1 MRVGIIGL
9 GIIGKVHKSVLT
21 AMGENLVAVCDI
33 DKTILSTYSKLNCYT
48 DYKEMLAKECLD
60 VVHICT
66 PHYLHTEMILAAL
79 DKDIH
84 VLCEK
89 PMCIKAEDIPLILAA
104 EKRSKGRLGVCHQNR
119 YNNVNAYLKEYL
131 SDKKIISAHGELI
144 WCRGKAYYAQ
154 AEWRGKKAT
163 EGGGVLIN
171 QALHTFD
178 LMQWFCG
185 MPNSILGRVENFSL
199 KDVID
204 VEDTATLF
212 CEGNARFTFFATN
225 TGGSDMPTEIRLTLS
240 NGENVVAYPDKLYIN
255 GKMVTEEDMRFVLGK
270 CCYGNGHEKLIA
282 DFYRCIQQRKPF
294 SIDGAEASKVVKMIF
309 AAYESNG
316 EKINIEG

>member
-21 AMGENLVAVCDI
+21 TMGENIVAVCDI
-33 DKTILSTYSKLNCYT
+33 DENILSAYSEMNCYT
-48 DYKEMLAKECLD
+48 DYKEMLEQERLD

-89 PMCIKAEDIPLILAA
+89 PMCIKAEDIPLILGA
-104 EKRSKGRLGVCHQNR
+104 EKRSKGRLGICQQNR

-131 SDKKIISAHGELI
+131 SDKKIVSAHGELI

-154 AEWRGKKAT
+154 AKWRGKKAT

-185 MPNSILGRVENFSL
+185 MPNGVLGRVENFSL

-204 VEDTATLF
+204 VEDTATLL

-282 DFYRCIQQRKPF
+282 DFYNCIRCGKPF
-294 SIDGAEASKVVKMIF
+294 SIDGEEASKVVKMIF
-309 AAYESNG
+309 AAYRSNG

>member
-33 DKTILSTYSKLNCYT
+33 DKTVLSTYSKLNCYT

-154 AEWRGKKAT
+154 AEWRGKKST

-212 CEGNARFTFFATN
+212 CEGDTKFTFFATN
-225 TGGSDMPTEIRLTLS
+225 TGGADMPTEIRLTLS
-240 NGENVVAYPDKLYIN
+240 NGENVVAYPDKLYVN

-282 DFYRCIQQRKPF
+282 DFYNCIKHGQPF
-294 SIDGAEASKVVKMIF
+294 SMDGKEASKVVKMIF

-316 EKINIEG
+316 EKINIKG

>member
-1 MRVGIIGL
+1 MRVGIIGI

-21 AMGENLVAVCDI
+21 ALGENIVAISDI
-33 DKTILSTYSKLNCYT
+33 DKTALSAYPEVRCYT
-48 DYKEMLAKECLD
+48 DYREMLAQERLD

-79 DKDIH
+79 DKDIN

-89 PMCIKAEDIPLILAA
+89 PMCIKAEDIPLIFAA
-104 EKRSKGRLGVCHQNR
+104 EKRSKGQLGICQQNR

-131 SDKKIISAHGELI
+131 SDKKIVSAHGELI
-144 WCRGKAYYAQ
+144 WCRGRSYYAQ
-154 AEWRGKKAT
+154 AKWRGKKAT

-204 VEDTATLF
+204 VEDTATLL
-212 CEGNARFTFFATN
+212 CEGNTRFTFFATN
-225 TGGSDMPTEIRLTLS
+225 TGGADMLTEIRLTLS
-240 NGENVVAYPDKLYIN
+240 NGENILAHPDKLYID

-270 CCYGNGHEKLIA
+270 RCYGNGHEKLIA
-282 DFYRCIQQRKPF
+282 DFYNCIQQRKPF
-294 SIDGAEASKVVKMIF
+294 PIDGAEASKVVKMIF
-309 AAYESNG
+309 AAYKSNG
-316 EKINIEG
+316 EKIDIED

>member
-33 DKTILSTYSKLNCYT
+33 DKTVLSTYPKLNCYT

-154 AEWRGKKAT
+154 AEWRGKKST

-185 MPNSILGRVENFSL
+185 MPNSVLGRVENFSL

-204 VEDTATLF
+204 VEDTATLL

-240 NGENVVAYPDKLYIN
+240 NGENVVAYPDKLYVN

-282 DFYRCIQQRKPF
+282 DFYNCIKHGQPF
-294 SIDGAEASKVVKMIF
+294 SIDGEEASKVVKMIF

-316 EKINIEG
+316 EKINIKG

>member
-1 MRVGIIGL
+1 MKIAVIGL
-9 GIIGKVHKSVLT
+9 GVIGAVHMQVLSE
-21 AMGENLVAVCDI
+21 MEKDVVAVCDVNE
-33 DKTILSTYSKLNCYT
+33 SKFAAYPTAKPYT
-48 DYKEMLAKECLD
+48 DYKKMIDEVMPD

-66 PHYLHTEMILAAL
+66 PHYLHAEMVVYAL
-79 DKDIH
+79 DKGVN

-89 PMCIKAEDIPLILAA
+89 PLCISREEVDQILAA
-104 EKRSKGRLGVCHQNR
+104 EKRSKGLLGICQQNR

-185 MPNSILGRVENFSL
+185 MPNSVLGRVENFSL
-199 KDVID
+199 KDVIE
-204 VEDTATLF
+204 VEDTATLL
-212 CEGNARFTFFATN
+212 CEGNTRFTFFATN
-225 TGGSDMPTEIRLTLS
+225 TGSLDMPTEIRLTLS
-240 NGENVVAYPDKLYIN
+240 NGENVVAYPDKLYID
-255 GKMVTEEDMRFVLGK
+255 GKMITEEDMRFVLGK

-282 DFYRCIQQRKPF
+282 DFYHCIQQRKPF

-309 AAYESNG
+309 AAYRSNG

>member
-33 DKTILSTYSKLNCYT
+33 DKTVLSTYSKLNCYT

-119 YNNVNAYLKEYL
+119 YNNVNVYLKEYL

-154 AEWRGKKAT
+154 AEWRGKKST

-212 CEGNARFTFFATN
+212 CEGDTKFTFFATN
-225 TGGSDMPTEIRLTLS
+225 TGGADMPTEIRLTLS
-240 NGENVVAYPDKLYIN
+240 NGENVVAYPDKLYVN

-282 DFYRCIQQRKPF
+282 DFYNCIKHGQPF
-294 SIDGAEASKVVKMIF
+294 SMDGKEASKVVKMIF

-316 EKINIEG
+316 EKINIKG

>member
-21 AMGENLVAVCDI
+21 AMGENIVAICDI
-33 DKTILSTYSKLNCYT
+33 DKTVLSAYSEINCYT
-48 DYKEMLAKECLD
+48 DYKEMLERERLD

-79 DKDIH
+79 GKDIH

-89 PMCIKAEDIPLILAA
+89 PLCIKTEDIPLILAA
-104 EKRSKGRLGVCHQNR
+104 EKCSKGKLGVCHQNR
-119 YNNVNAYLKEYL
+119 YNNVNVYLKEYL
-131 SDKKIISAHGELI
+131 SDKKITSAHGELI
-144 WCRGKAYYAQ
+144 WCRGKAYYEQ
-154 AEWRGKKAT
+154 AAWRGKKAT

-171 QALHTFD
+171 QALHTLD
-178 LMQWFCG
+178 LMQWICG
-185 MPNSILGRVENFSL
+185 MPNVAQGRIDNFSL
-199 KDVID
+199 QGVIE
-204 VEDTATLF
+204 VEDTAMLYCAGETD
-212 CEGNARFTFFATN
+212 FTFYATN
-225 TGGSDMPTEIRLTLS
+225 TGGADMPTQIRLTLS
-240 NGENVVAYPDKLYIN
+240 NGESIIAYPDKLFIN
-255 GKMVTEEDMRFVLGK
+255 GEMITEEDMRFVLGK

-282 DFYRCIQQRKPF
+282 DFYNCIRQGKPF
-294 SIDGAEASKVVKMIF
+294 PIDGEEASKVVKMIL

>member
-33 DKTILSTYSKLNCYT
+33 DKTVLSTYSKLNCYT

-119 YNNVNAYLKEYL
+119 YNNVNAYLKEYV

-154 AEWRGKKAT
+154 AEWRGKKST

-171 QALHTFD
+171 QALHTLD

-204 VEDTATLF
+204 VEDTATLL
-212 CEGNARFTFFATN
+212 CEGDTRFTFFATN
-225 TGGSDMPTEIRLTLS
+225 TGGADMPTEIRLTLS

-255 GKMVTEEDMRFVLGK
+255 GNMVTEEDMRFILGK

-282 DFYRCIQQRKPF
+282 DFYNCIKHGQPF
-294 SIDGAEASKVVKMIF
+294 SMDGKEASKVVKMIL

-316 EKINIEG
+316 EKINIKG

>member
-9 GIIGKVHKSVLT
+9 GIIGKVHKNVLT

-33 DKTILSTYSKLNCYT
+33 DPTVFSACSDVNCYT
-48 DYKEMLAKECLD
+48 NYREMLTNERLD

-66 PHYLHTEMILAAL
+66 PHYLHAEMILAAL

-89 PMCIKAEDIPLILAA
+89 PMCMKAEEIPLILAA
-104 EKRSKGRLGVCHQNR
+104 EKRSKGRLGICHQNR

-131 SDKKIISAHGELI
+131 TDKKIISAHGELI
-144 WCRGKAYYAQ
+144 WCRGKAYYEQ

-171 QALHTFD
+171 QALHTLD

-185 MPNSILGRVENFSL
+185 MPKAICGRMENFTL
-199 KDVID
+199 KGVID
-204 VEDTATLF
+204 VEDTAVLL
-212 CEGNARFTFFATN
+212 CEGDTRFTFFATN
-225 TGGSDMPTEIRLTLS
+225 TGGTDMPTEIRFTLA
-240 NGENVVAYPDKLYIN
+240 NGESVTAYPDKLYIN

-282 DFYRCIQQRKPF
+282 DFYRCIGENKSF
-294 SIDGAEASKVVKMIF
+294 SMDGAEACKVMKMIF
-309 AAYESNG
+309 AAYASNG
-316 EKINIEG
+316 EKVNVE

>member
-9 GIIGKVHKSVLT
+9 GIIGKVHQSVLT
-21 AMGENLVAVCDI
+21 AMGENIVAVCDI
-33 DKTILSTYSKLNCYT
+33 DKTVLSTYSKINGYT
-48 DYKEMLAKECLD
+48 DYKEMLAQERLD

-66 PHYLHTEMILAAL
+66 PHNLHTEMILAAL
-79 DKDIH
+79 EKNIH

-89 PMCIKAEDIPLILAA
+89 PMCIKADDIPLILAA
-104 EKRSKGRLGVCHQNR
+104 EKRSKGCLGICHQNR

-131 SDKKIISAHGELI
+131 NDKKIISAHGELI
-144 WCRGKAYYAQ
+144 WCRGKTYYAQ
-154 AEWRGKKAT
+154 AKWRGKKST

-199 KDVID
+199 KGVID
-204 VEDTATLF
+204 VEDTAMLL
-212 CEGNARFTFFATN
+212 CEGDTRFTFFATN
-225 TGGSDMPTEIRLTLS
+225 TGCADMPTEIRLTLS
-240 NGENVVAYPDKLYIN
+240 NGENIVAYPDKLYIN
-255 GKMVTEEDMRFVLGK
+255 GKMVTEEDMRFALGK

-282 DFYRCIQQRKPF
+282 DFYNCIRHGQPF
-294 SIDGAEASKVVKMIF
+294 SIDGKEASKVVKMIF
-309 AAYESNG
+309 ASYESNG
-316 EKINIEG
+316 EKINIKG

>member
-1 MRVGIIGL
+1 M
-9 GIIGKVHKSVLT
+9 
-21 AMGENLVAVCDI
+21 
-33 DKTILSTYSKLNCYT
+33 
-48 DYKEMLAKECLD
+48 
-60 VVHICT
+60 
-66 PHYLHTEMILAAL
+66 
-79 DKDIH
+79 
-84 VLCEK
+84 K
-89 PMCIKAEDIPLILAA
+89 PRRPR
-104 EKRSKGRLGVCHQNR
+104 RSG
-119 YNNVNAYLKEYL
+119 
-131 SDKKIISAHGELI
+131 S
-144 WCRGKAYYAQ
+144 
-154 AEWRGKKAT
+154 WRAT
-163 EGGGVLIN
+163 WEGEGGGVLIN

-185 MPNSILGRVENFSL
+185 MPNSVLGRVENFSL

-204 VEDTATLF
+204 VEDTATLL

-282 DFYRCIQQRKPF
+282 DFYNCIRCGKPF
-294 SIDGAEASKVVKMIF
+294 SIDGEEASKVVKMIF
-309 AAYESNG
+309 AAYRSNG

>member
-1 MRVGIIGL
+1 MRVGVIGL
-9 GIIGKVHKSVLT
+9 GIIGKVHKSILAT
-21 AMGENLVAVCDI
+21 MGENIVAVCDI
-33 DKTILSTYSKLNCYT
+33 DENTLSAYSEMNCYT
-48 DYKEMLAKECLD
+48 DYKAMLEQERLD

-104 EKRSKGRLGVCHQNR
+104 EKRSKGRLGICQQNR

-144 WCRGKAYYAQ
+144 WCRGKSYYAQ
-154 AEWRGKKAT
+154 AKWRGKKAT

-185 MPNSILGRVENFSL
+185 MPNSVLGRVENFSL

-204 VEDTATLF
+204 VEDTATLL
-212 CEGNARFTFFATN
+212 CEGNTRFTFFATN

-282 DFYRCIQQRKPF
+282 DFYNCIRCGKPF
-294 SIDGAEASKVVKMIF
+294 SIDGEEASKVVKMIF
-309 AAYESNG
+309 AAYRSNG

>member
-9 GIIGKVHKSVLT
+9 GTIGRVHKSVLT
-21 AMGENLVAVCDI
+21 AIGEDIVAVCDM
-33 DKTILSTYSKLNCYT
+33 DTNVLSKYSEVKCYT
-48 DYKEMLAKECLD
+48 DYREMLAKENLD

-79 DKDIH
+79 ERDIH

-89 PMCIKAEDIPLILAA
+89 PMCIKREDVPLILAA

-131 SDKKIISAHGELI
+131 KDKKIISAHGELI

-154 AEWRGKKAT
+154 AEWRGKKVT

-171 QALHTFD
+171 QALHTLD

-185 MPNSILGRVENFSL
+185 MPKTICARTDNLTLQGI
-199 KDVID
+199 ID
-204 VEDTATLF
+204 VEDTAMLF
-212 CEGNARFTFFATN
+212 CKGDVNFTFFATN
-225 TGGSDMPTEIRLTLS
+225 TGGADMPTAIRLTLS
-240 NGENVVAYPDKLYIN
+240 NCQNIVVYPDKLFID
-255 GKMVTEEDMRFVLGK
+255 GKIVTEEDMHFFLGK

-282 DFYRCIQQRKPF
+282 DFYNCIKQEKPF
-294 SIDGAEASKVVKMIF
+294 MIDGTEASKVCNIIF
-309 AAYESNG
+309 DAYDSNG
-316 EKINIEG
+316 EKINRN

>member
-9 GIIGKVHKSVLT
+9 GIIGMLHKSVLT
-21 AMGENLVAVCDI
+21 AMGEEIVAVCDT
-33 DKTILSTYSKLNCYT
+33 DTNVLSKHSDVKCYT
-48 DYKEMLAKECLD
+48 DYREMLSTENLD

-66 PHYLHTEMILAAL
+66 PHYLHTEMILEAL
-79 DKDIH
+79 ERDIH

-89 PMCIKAEDIPLILAA
+89 PMCIRREDVPLILEA

-131 SDKKIISAHGELI
+131 HDRKILSAHGELI

-171 QALHTFD
+171 QALHTLD
-178 LMQWFCG
+178 LMQWLCG
-185 MPNSILGRVENFSL
+185 MPKSVCAKVDNFTL
-199 KDVID
+199 QGIID
-204 VEDTATLF
+204 VEDTAMLF
-212 CEGNARFTFFATN
+212 CEGDVNFTFFATN
-225 TGGSDMPTEIRLTLS
+225 TGGADMATSIRFILSDRRNI
-240 NGENVVAYPDKLYIN
+240 VVYPDKLFID
-255 GKMVTEEDMRFVLGK
+255 GKMITEEDMHCVLGK

-282 DFYRCIQQRKPF
+282 DFYHCIREEKPF
-294 SIDGAEASKVVKMIF
+294 WIDGTEASKVCNVIF
-309 AAYESNG
+309 AAYDSNG
-316 EKINIEG
+316 QKINMTE